1 MKDDQKMK
9 HKKDKQQKA
18 HQNQPVLGPSGDQ
31 PDWMQPADQSSATGK
46 SFWKDRFVPFWM
58 KNKKR
63 NLKILISVLAILIVA
78 VVVVALLYV
87 NNLLNLI
94 GPEDPKNPN
103 NGVEDQI
110 YDEKDF
116 AEIDGIKDA
125 NSLKDLVKKWATN
138 GGEKYSSRNVIN
150 VLLIGQV
157 EDANNSIR
165 SDSMIL
171 ASINKKTDQITLAS
185 FFRDSYSYIN
195 YKGEDRYTKMN
206 AAYAWGGPELLI
218 ETLENNF
225 KVEIDYYVTVNFENF
240 SKAIDAIGGVYVDV
254 QPYESEYIRRTSRF
268 KNFPVGEHVLLN
280 GDEALVFSR
289 IRHSDADSDISRT
302 RRQRQVITALIQ
314 QSKSASLGQLNS
326 LANKLLPY
334 VNTNMPKSTIL
345 SYGTQAILQGW
356 MNYPINQITVPSEKY
371 RKGQYINRVAFII
384 VDYQAAARELQMAL
398 YGNSNIPD
406 EDHVSPFDLD
416 LSSSSS
422 SGSNS
427 NKGNNGSP
435 SNNVNPSSNQQQ
447 QGTTDSNSRETTD
460 FENENDITQPVTS
473 EPSTSTVEKPSSD
486 GGNEPSHTQ
495 ENTTRESHS
504 ILG

>member
-9 HKKDKQQKA
+9 HKKYKQQTT
-18 HQNQPVLGPSGDQ
+18 HQEQPDQMSPSNQS
-31 PDWMQPADQSSATGK
+31 DWMQPADQNPATGK
-46 SFWKDRFVPFWM
+46 SFWKDRFIPFWM

-63 NLKILISVLAILIVA
+63 NLKILISVFAILIVA

-94 GPEDPKNPN
+94 GPEDPNNPN
-103 NGVEDQI
+103 NGIEDQI

-150 VLLIGQV
+150 VLLIGQ
-157 EDANNSIR
+157 DDGR

-195 YKGEDRYTKMN
+195 YNGEDRYTKMN

-289 IRHSDADSDISRT
+289 IRKSDADSDISRT

-326 LANKLLPY
+326 LANKILPY
-334 VNTNMPKSTIL
+334 VNTNIPKSTIL

-356 MNYPINQITVPSEKY
+356 MNYPINQITVPSEEY
-371 RKGQYINRVAFII
+371 RQGQYINGVSFII

-398 YGNSNIPD
+398 YGNSNIP
-406 EDHVSPFDLD
+406 EGNHVSPFDLD

-427 NKGNNGSP
+427 NKGNNGSS
-435 SNNVNPSSNQQQ
+435 SNYVEPTSNQQQ
-447 QGTTDSNSRETTD
+447 QETTD
-460 FENENDITQPVTS
+460 FYNQETTGEEDESNITQPVTS
-473 EPSTSTVEKPSSD
+473 EPSTSTEENPSTNE
-486 GGNEPSHTQ
+486 GNEPSHTQ
-495 ENTTRESHS
+495 ENMTKESRPQF
-504 ILG
+504 GF

>member
-1 MKDDQKMK
+1 MKDNQKKK
-9 HKKDKQQKA
+9 HTNNQQRKTYQKQSVQT
-18 HQNQPVLGPSGDQ
+18 PSGDQ
-31 PDWMQPADQSSATGK
+31 PDWMQPADQSAVTGK
-46 SFWKDRFVPFWM
+46 SFWKNRFIPFWM

-63 NLKILISVLAILIVA
+63 NLKILIGVFAALIVA
-78 VVVVALLYV
+78 VVVLALLYV
-87 NNLLNLI
+87 NNLLNLM
-94 GPEDPKNPN
+94 GPEDPNNPN

-116 AEIDGIKDA
+116 AEINGIKDA

-150 VLLIGQV
+150 VLLIGQ
-157 EDANNSIR
+157 DDGR

-195 YKGEDRYTKMN
+195 YNGTDRYTKMN
-206 AAYAWGGPELLI
+206 AAYAWGGPELLV

-289 IRHSDADSDISRT
+289 IRKSDADSDISRT

-356 MNYPINQITVPSEKY
+356 MNYPIKQITVPSEKY
-371 RKGQYINRVAFII
+371 RDGKYINGVSFII

-406 EDHVSPFDLD
+406 DNHVSPFDLD
-416 LSSSSS
+416 LSSSNS
-422 SGSNS
+422 SGSNANQGS
-427 NKGNNGSP
+427 NGS
-435 SNNVNPSSNQQQ
+435 SSHNSKPSSNQQQ
-447 QGTTDSNSRETTD
+447 PSTTDSNNRETTD

-473 EPSTSTVEKPSSD
+473 EPSTSTVEEPSSNE
-486 GGNEPSHTQ
+486 GNEPSHTQ
-495 ENTTRESHS
+495 ESTTRGSHS

>member
-1 MKDDQKMK
+1 M
-9 HKKDKQQKA
+9 
-18 HQNQPVLGPSGDQ
+18 
-31 PDWMQPADQSSATGK
+31 
-46 SFWKDRFVPFWM
+46 
-58 KNKKR
+58 
-63 NLKILISVLAILIVA
+63 
-78 VVVVALLYV
+78 
-87 NNLLNLI
+87 
-94 GPEDPKNPN
+94 
-103 NGVEDQI
+103 
-110 YDEKDF
+110 
-116 AEIDGIKDA
+116 
-125 NSLKDLVKKWATN
+125 
-138 GGEKYSSRNVIN
+138 
-150 VLLIGQV
+150 
-157 EDANNSIR
+157 
-165 SDSMIL
+165 
-171 ASINKKTDQITLAS
+171 
-185 FFRDSYSYIN
+185 
-195 YKGEDRYTKMN
+195 
-206 AAYAWGGPELLI
+206 
-218 ETLENNF
+218 
-225 KVEIDYYVTVNFENF
+225 NFENF

-427 NKGNNGSP
+427 NKGNNGSS